1 MIVLE
6 LNIFQK
12 KLKYFDSFGDE
23 HISKEVEKFIGGKNM
38 ITKIY
43 WRQTYN
49 SIMCRYFCIGYIGF
63 MVKGKRL
70 QDYANLF
77 SPNGYK
83 KNDQMILKYFQ

>member
-1 MIVLE
+1 
-6 LNIFQK
+6 
-12 KLKYFDSFGDE
+12 
-23 HISKEVEKFIGGKNM
+23 
-38 ITKIY
+38 
-43 WRQTYN
+43 
-49 SIMCRYFCIGYIGF
+49 MCRYFCIGYIGF